1 MDNFVQ
7 KDEKGRLYTTVNSY
21 QVSEPFFSEFQLRAQ
36 EGRLL
41 EGADFADVKAE
52 TLPVVAGSGYRADFS
67 LGDTLKCNYLAVS
80 SHFKLWAF
88 WKKMHPSPEEG
99 CRSIATGI
107 CSSPS

>member
-1 MDNFVQ
+1 M
-7 KDEKGRLYTTVNSY
+7 
-21 QVSEPFFSEFQLRAQ
+21 SEPFFSEFQLRAQ

-67 LGDTLKCNYLAVS
+67 LGDTLKCNYLGREFTLQIVG
-80 SHFKLWAF
+80 FLE
-88 WKKMHPSPEEG
+88 KMHPSPEEG

-107 CSSPS
+107 

>member
-1 MDNFVQ
+1 MGQPITIIDYSMPRELIYGYEEGQVDNFVQ

-52 TLPVVAGSGYRADFS
+52 TLPVVAGSGYRADF
-67 LGDTLKCNYLAVS
+67 
-80 SHFKLWAF
+80 
-88 WKKMHPSPEEG
+88 
-99 CRSIATGI
+99 
-107 CSSPS
+107 